1 MEFNWQEALMI
12 WVALILAIWLAPGLW
27 NTTVGTWVPSL
38 AV

>member
-1 MEFNWQEALMI
+1 MEFNWMEALLLLG
-12 WVALILAIWLAPGLW
+12 ALVVAIWLAPGLW